1 MFDSIF
7 IKTKLMIQTDFKHKR
22 INMNNKYLRILAK
35 QYPTQ
40 EEAATEIINLEAI
53 LSLPK
58 GTEHFLTDVHG
69 EYEQFEHVL
78 KNGSGTVRRKIDM
91 VLGDKKNNDYKKKLA
106 TLIYYPKEKLE
117 LIKAEGLNTK
127 EWYEEVLRDL
137 VDVLICVTS
146 KYTRSKVRKAIPEK
160 YRYVIEELIT
170 EKQEISDKE
179 KYYKSII
186 DTIVRV
192 QEADNIIII
201 LSELIQRMVVDHLH
215 IVGDIYDRGPGPH
228 RIMDTLC
235 SYHSVDLVWGN
246 HDVVWMGAA
255 AGHPA
260 CIANVIRMSARY
272 GNLSIIEDAY
282 GINLLPLATFA
293 METYQN
299 TDNSRFRLKE
309 TSSGEFVHASE
320 IESEMYKAITV
331 IQFKLEGE
339 VIKRNPDFH
348 MDDQLLLD
356 KIDFENKT
364 VDINQKTY
372 PLLECD
378 FPTVDR
384 NDPYR
389 LSNEEE
395 MIVKH
400 LVKAFMNS
408 EKLKKHIKFLYKK
421 GAMYR
426 VYNGNLLY
434 HGCVLLNEDGS
445 FAHSDI
451 CNEDTYGRSLYELLE
466 DYARKAYYSPIGSAD
481 RIKGGDILW
490 YLWCGP
496 KSPLYGRNKM
506 TTFERLFIED
516 KSTHKEIKDAYY
528 SYIEESA
535 EVADAILK
543 EFGAT
548 GKYSH
553 IINGHV
559 PVEIKNSQ
567 TPIKAGGKVLMI
579 DGGFSKAYHEK
590 TGMSGYTLAIDSHG
604 MWLVQHEKFESKVK
618 AIAGETDIL
627 SDTLKVMDFDERMYV
642 RDTDNGKRLMEE
654 VGDLEELLFAY
665 HDGRLS

>member
-1 MFDSIF
+1 MD
-7 IKTKLMIQTDFKHKR
+7 
-22 INMNNKYLRILAK
+22 NNKYLKILAK
-35 QYPTQ
+35 QYPTP

-78 KNGSGTVRRKIDM
+78 KNGSGTVKRKIEA
-91 VLGDKKNNDYKKKLA
+91 VLGDKSTAYKKRLA
-106 TLIYYPKEKLE
+106 TLIYYPQEKLE
-117 LIKAEGLNTK
+117 LIKAEGINTNDWYK
-127 EWYEEVLRDL
+127 ETIMDMVNVLK
-137 VDVLICVTS
+137 CVSS
-146 KYTRSKVRKAIPEK
+146 KYTRSKVRKAIPEEF
-160 YRYVIEELIT
+160 RYVIEELIT

-192 QEADNIIII
+192 GEADNIIIAI
-201 LSELIQRMVVDHLH
+201 SNLIQRMVVDHLH

-228 RIMDTLC
+228 KIMDTLC

-272 GNLSIIEDAY
+272 GNLNIIEDAY

-293 METYQN
+293 METYKN
-299 TDNSRFRLKE
+299 TDNSRFKLKE
-309 TSSGEFVHASE
+309 TSSGEFVNASE

-339 VIKRNPDFH
+339 VIKRNPDFE
-348 MDDQLLLD
+348 MDDQLLLH
-356 KIDFENKT
+356 KIDFDKKE
-364 VDINQKTY
+364 VEINGKKY

-378 FPTVDR
+378 FPTINK

-389 LSNEEE
+389 LSDEEE
-395 MIVKH
+395 MIVKL
-400 LVKAFMNS
+400 LVKAFMHS
-408 EKLKKHIKFLYKK
+408 ERLKKHIKFLYKK

-445 FAHSDI
+445 FAHSNI
-451 CNEDTYGRSLYELLE
+451 CNKDTYGKSLYELME

-481 RIKGGDILW
+481 RVKGGDILW

-506 TTFERLFIED
+506 TTFERLFVED
-516 KSTHKEIKDAYY
+516 KSTHKEIKDPYY
-528 SYIEESA
+528 SYIEENA

-559 PVEIKNSQ
+559 PVEIKNGQ

-604 MWLVQHEKFESKVK
+604 MWLVQHEKFESKAK

-642 RDTDNGKRLMEE
+642 RDTDNGKRIMEE
-654 VGDLEELLFAY
+654 VADLEELLAVY
-665 HDGRLS
+665 RDGK

>member
-1 MFDSIF
+1 M
-7 IKTKLMIQTDFKHKR
+7 TDKR
-22 INMNNKYLRILAK
+22 YLRILAK
-35 QYPTQ
+35 QYPTI
-40 EEAATEIINLEAI
+40 EDAATEIINLEAI

-78 KNGSGTVRRKIDM
+78 KNGSGTVKRKIE
-91 VLGDKKNNDYKKKLA
+91 VVIKDKKDAEYKKRLA

-117 LIKAEGLNTK
+117 LIKAEGINTN
-127 EWYEEVLRDL
+127 EWYKETIMDL
-137 VDVLICVTS
+137 VNLLKCVTS
-146 KYTRSKVRKAIPEK
+146 KYTRSKVRKAIPDE

-170 EKQEISDKE
+170 EKQEIYDKE

-192 QEADNIIII
+192 DEADNIIIAI
-201 LSELIQRMVVDHLH
+201 ANLIQRMVVDHLH

-228 RIMDTLC
+228 KIMDTLLN
-235 SYHSVDLVWGN
+235 YHSVDLVWGN

-272 GNLSIIEDAY
+272 GNLSILEDGY

-293 METYQN
+293 METYKDADC
-299 TDNSRFRLKE
+299 TRFKLKE
-309 TSSGEFVHASE
+309 TSSGEFLNASE
-320 IESEMYKAITV
+320 IESKMYAAISA

-339 VIKRNPDFH
+339 LIKRNPDFS
-348 MDDQLLLD
+348 MNDQLLLD
-356 KIDFENKT
+356 KIDYDKKT
-364 VDINQKTY
+364 IKLGDKEYN
-372 PLLECD
+372 LSHFD
-378 FPTVDR
+378 FPTIDK
-384 NDPYR
+384 NDPYK
-389 LSNEEE
+389 LTHEEDL
-395 MIVKH
+395 IIKQ

-408 EKLKKHIKFLYKK
+408 EKLRKHIKFLYKK

-426 VYNGNLLY
+426 VYNGNLIY
-434 HGCVLLNEDGS
+434 HGCVLLNDDKTFS
-445 FAHSDI
+445 HSNI
-451 CNEDTYGRSLYELLE
+451 CGVDTYGKSMYELL
-466 DYARKAYYSPIGSAD
+466 DSYARKGFFAPIGSKD
-481 RIKGGDILW
+481 REKGGDILW

-496 KSPLYGRNKM
+496 LSPLYGRSKM

-516 KSTHKEIKDAYY
+516 KETHKEVKDAYY
-528 SYIEESA
+528 KYIEEDQ

-548 GKYSH
+548 GKYSK

-559 PVEIKNSQ
+559 PIEIKNGQ
-567 TPIKAGGKVLMI
+567 TPVKAGGKVLMI

-590 TGMSGYTLAIDSHG
+590 TGMAGYTLAIDSHG
-604 MWLVQHEKFESKVK
+604 MWLVQHEKFESKAK
-618 AIAGETDIL
+618 AIALETDIV
-627 SDTLKVMDFDERMYV
+627 SDTFTVEEFDTRMYV

-654 VGDLEELLFAY
+654 VRDLDELLDAY
-665 HDGRLS
+665 REGELS

>member
-1 MFDSIF
+1 MD
-7 IKTKLMIQTDFKHKR
+7 
-22 INMNNKYLRILAK
+22 NNKYLKILAK
-35 QYPTQ
+35 QYPTP

-78 KNGSGTVRRKIDM
+78 RNGSGTVKRKIEA
-91 VLGDKKNNDYKKKLA
+91 VLGEKSHEYKKRLA

-117 LIKAEGLNTK
+117 LIKAEGINTNDWYK
-127 EWYEEVLRDL
+127 ETIMDL
-137 VDVLICVTS
+137 VDVLKCVSS
-146 KYTRSKVRKAIPEK
+146 KYTRSKVRKAIPQEF
-160 YRYVIEELIT
+160 RYVIEELIT
-170 EKQEISDKE
+170 EKQEINDKE

-192 QEADNIIII
+192 GEADNIIIAV
-201 LSELIQRMVVDHLH
+201 STLIQRMVVDHLH
-215 IVGDIYDRGPGPH
+215 IVGDIFDRGPGPQK
-228 RIMDTLC
+228 ILDTLC

-293 METYQN
+293 METYKD
-299 TDNSRFRLKE
+299 TDCSRFNLKE
-309 TSSGEFVHASE
+309 TSSGEFVNASE
-320 IESEMYKAITV
+320 IESKMYKAITV

-339 VIKRNPDFH
+339 VIKRNPDFK

-356 KIDFENKT
+356 KIDYAKKT
-364 VDINQKTY
+364 VVINTTEY

-378 FPTVDR
+378 FPTIDK

-389 LSNEEE
+389 LSDEEE
-395 MIVKH
+395 MIVKL
-400 LVKAFMNS
+400 LVKAFMHS
-408 EKLKKHIKFLYKK
+408 ERLKKHIKFLYKK

-434 HGCVLLNEDGS
+434 HGCVLLNEDGT

-451 CNEDTYGRSLYELLE
+451 CGKDTYGKSLYELLE
-466 DYARKAYYSPIGSAD
+466 DYARKAYFSPIGSSD

-496 KSPLYGRNKM
+496 KSPLYGRDKM
-506 TTFERLFIED
+506 TTFERLFIAD
-516 KSTHKEIKDAYY
+516 KETHKEKKDAYY
-528 SYIEESA
+528 SFIEESA

-559 PVEIKNSQ
+559 PIEIKNGQ

-590 TGMSGYTLAIDSHG
+590 TGMAGYTLAIDSHG
-604 MWLVQHEKFESKVK
+604 MWLVQHEKFESKAK

-654 VGDLEELLFAY
+654 VADLEELLRAY
-665 HDGRLS
+665 QDGNLT

>member
-1 MFDSIF
+1 M
-7 IKTKLMIQTDFKHKR
+7 TDKR
-22 INMNNKYLRILAK
+22 YLRILAK
-35 QYPTQ
+35 QYPTI
-40 EEAATEIINLEAI
+40 EDAATEIINLEAI

-78 KNGSGTVRRKIDM
+78 KNGSGTVKRKIE
-91 VLGDKKNNDYKKKLA
+91 VVIKDKKDAEYKKRLA

-117 LIKAEGLNTK
+117 LIKAEGINTN
-127 EWYEEVLRDL
+127 EWYKETIMDL
-137 VDVLICVTS
+137 VNLLKCVTS
-146 KYTRSKVRKAIPEK
+146 KYTRSKVRKAIPDE

-170 EKQEISDKE
+170 EKQEIYDKE

-192 QEADNIIII
+192 DEADNIIIAI
-201 LSELIQRMVVDHLH
+201 ANLIQRMVVDHLH

-228 RIMDTLC
+228 KIMDTLLN
-235 SYHSVDLVWGN
+235 YHSVDLVWGN

-272 GNLSIIEDAY
+272 GNLSILEDGY

-293 METYQN
+293 METYKDADC
-299 TDNSRFRLKE
+299 TRFKLKE
-309 TSSGEFVHASE
+309 TSSGEFLNASE
-320 IESEMYKAITV
+320 IESKMYAAISA

-339 VIKRNPDFH
+339 IIKRNPDFS
-348 MDDQLLLD
+348 MDDQLLLE
-356 KIDFENKT
+356 KIDYDKKT
-364 VDINQKTY
+364 IQLGDKEYN
-372 PLLECD
+372 LCHFD
-378 FPTVDR
+378 FPTIDK
-384 NDPYR
+384 NDPYK
-389 LSNEEE
+389 LTHEEDL
-395 MIVKH
+395 IIKQ

-408 EKLKKHIKFLYKK
+408 EKLRKHIKFLYKK

-426 VYNGNLLY
+426 VYNGNLIY
-434 HGCVLLNEDGS
+434 HGCVLLNDDKTFS
-445 FAHSDI
+445 HSNI
-451 CNEDTYGRSLYELLE
+451 CGVDTYGKSMYELL
-466 DYARKAYYSPIGSAD
+466 DSYARKGFFAPIGSKD
-481 RIKGGDILW
+481 REKGGDILW

-496 KSPLYGRNKM
+496 LSPLYGRSKM

-516 KSTHKEIKDAYY
+516 KETHKEVKDAYY
-528 SYIEESA
+528 KYIEEDR

-548 GKYSH
+548 GKYSK

-559 PVEIKNSQ
+559 PIEIKNGQ
-567 TPIKAGGKVLMI
+567 TPVKAGGKVLMI

-590 TGMSGYTLAIDSHG
+590 TGMAGYTLAIDSHG
-604 MWLVQHEKFESKVK
+604 MWLVQHEKFESKAK
-618 AIAGETDIL
+618 AIALETDIV
-627 SDTLKVMDFDERMYV
+627 SDTFTVEEFDTRMYV

-654 VGDLEELLFAY
+654 VRDLDELLDAY
-665 HDGRLS
+665 REGELS